1 MGGPRKNIE
10 AKEMKKPKWK
20 VGEIV
25 NFEFI
30 GKQLKGEILELS
42 KNPQHIER
50 WIYKILAEDGIKYNH
65 IGVDGSEKYSNIWS
79 KDLNKNLDNTN
90 E

>member
-1 MGGPRKNIE
+1 MGGPRKPVE
-10 AKEMKKPKWK
+10 LKEMKKPKWK
-20 VGEIV
+20 VGETV
-25 NFEFI
+25 EFENI
-30 GKQLKGEILELS
+30 GKQLKGVIIELS

-50 WIYKILAEDGIKYNH
+50 WIYKIHAEDGIKYNF

-79 KDLNKNLDNTN
+79 KDKNKDLDNTN